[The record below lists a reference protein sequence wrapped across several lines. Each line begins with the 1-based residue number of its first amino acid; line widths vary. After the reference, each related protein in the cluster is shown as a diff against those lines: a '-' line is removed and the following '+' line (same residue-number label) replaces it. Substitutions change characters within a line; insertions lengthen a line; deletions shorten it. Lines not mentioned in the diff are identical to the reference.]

1 MLLEGRSIAVIEDDP
16 IMGES
21 LLQSLSLEGAKVSL
35 YASGRAAL
43 KSVAPRSVD
52 LVVCDIRLPDTDGQ
66 SLFRHFGVNADAPPF
81 LFMTAFG
88 DIDAAV
94 ELMREGA
101 ADYLTKP
108 FDMDVFLQRVKG
120 SLRPAQAK
128 MDGMTLGV
136 SPAMR
141 DIEHLLCVISKIDST
156 VLITGE
162 TGTGKD
168 VCARFLHQLAE
179 KRGPFMAVNCAAIPS
194 DLLESELFGHE
205 AGAFTGAAKRHLG
218 YAERAGEGTLFLD
231 EIGEL
236 ALPLQ
241 AKLLQLLENRQFHRV
256 GGETPVTFKGRLV
269 AATNADLTALIAAK
283 RFRLDL
289 YYRIN
294 VVEVKIPPLRE
305 RAQDIPW
312 LMNQIFA
319 DLVAD
324 QGKLMRGVSALAEQ
338 ATLAHPWPG
347 NVREL
352 KNRLERAVALNLT
365 GWISPQDLFP
375 EKRPVTASSSHS
387 SWSLADAREAAEKH
401 QIGVTLAENDGQI
414 GKTADTL
421 GVSRTTLW
429 EKMKRYGLAES

>member
-35 YASGRAAL
+35 FASGVAAL
-43 KSVAPRSVD
+43 KSVVPRSVD
-52 LVVCDIRLPDTDGQ
+52 LVICDIRLPDTDGQ
-66 SLFRHFGVNADAPPF
+66 SLFRHFGVQAGAPPF

-88 DIDAAV
+88 DVDTAV

-120 SLRPAQAK
+120 SLRPSRADA
-128 MDGMTLGV
+128 DGRVLGV

-141 DIEHLLCVISKIDST
+141 DIEHLLRVMSKIDST

-236 ALPLQ
+236 APPLQ

-256 GGETPVTFKGRLV
+256 GGEAPVAFKGRLV

-324 QGKLMRGVSALAEQ
+324 QGKSMRGVSALAEQ
-338 ATLAHPWPG
+338 AALAHPWPG

-375 EKRPVTASSSHS
+375 EKRPVTASSLHS
-387 SWSLADAREAAEKH
+387 SSLADAREAAEKH
-401 QIGVTLAENDGQI
+401 QIAVTLAENDGQI
-414 GKTADTL
+414 GKTAETL

-429 EKMKRYGLAES
+429 EKMKRYGLA

>member
-1 MLLEGRSIAVIEDDP
+1 
-16 IMGES
+16 MGES

-35 YASGRAAL
+35 YPSGQAAL
-43 KSVAPRSVD
+43 NCVSRRSVD

-66 SLFRHFGVNADAPPF
+66 SLFRRLGVSADAPPF
-81 LFMTAFG
+81 LFVTAVG
-88 DIDAAV
+88 ALDAAV
-94 ELMREGA
+94 ALMRGGA

-108 FDMDVFLQRVKG
+108 FDMEVFLQRVKG
-120 SLRPAQAK
+120 SLRPLPSHA
-128 MDGMTLGV
+128 DSMTLGI

-141 DIEHLLCVISKIDST
+141 DIEHLLRIVAKSDT
-156 VLITGE
+156 PVLITGE

-168 VCARFLHQLAE
+168 VCARLLHRLAG
-179 KRGPFMAVNCAAIPS
+179 RGGPFMAVNCAAIPR

-205 AGAFTGAAKRHLG
+205 AGAFTGASKRHLG
-218 YAERAGEGTLFLD
+218 FAERAGEGILFLD

-241 AKLLQLLENRQFHRV
+241 AKLLRLLEDRKFYRV
-256 GGETPVTFKGRLV
+256 GGETAVTFKARLI
-269 AATNADLTALIAAK
+269 AATNADLNTLIEAK
-283 RFRLDL
+283 QFRSDL

-294 VVEVKIPPLRE
+294 VVEVNIPPLRE
-305 RAQDIPW
+305 RPQDIPW
-312 LMNQIFA
+312 LIGNAFA
-319 DLVAD
+319 ELAIDKNKPL
-324 QGKLMRGVSALAEQ
+324 RGVTAHAEQ
-338 ATLAHPWPG
+338 AALTHPWPG

-352 KNRLERAVALNLT
+352 RNRLERAIALNVG

-375 EKRPVTASSSHS
+375 EKHLPSAPQS

-401 QIGVTLAENDGQI
+401 RIISVLAQCNGQI
-414 GKTADTL
+414 GKTAEIL

>member
-35 YASGRAAL
+35 YQSGQAAL
-43 KSVAPRSVD
+43 KCVSPRSVD
-52 LVVCDIRLPDTDGQ
+52 LVVCDIRLPDTDGP
-66 SLFRHFGVNADAPPF
+66 SLFRRLGVNADAPPF
-81 LFMTAFG
+81 LFVTAFG

-108 FDMDVFLQRVKG
+108 FNMDVFLQRVKG
-120 SLRPAQAK
+120 SLRPLPSK
-128 MDGMTLGV
+128 VDGTTLGV

-141 DIEHLLCVISKIDST
+141 DIEHLLRIVARSDT
-156 VLITGE
+156 PVLITGE

-179 KRGPFMAVNCAAIPS
+179 KNGPFMAVNCAAIPR

-205 AGAFTGAAKRHLG
+205 AGAFTGASKRHLG
-218 YAERAGEGTLFLD
+218 FAERAGEGTLFLD

-236 ALPLQ
+236 APPLQ
-241 AKLLQLLENRQFHRV
+241 AKLLRLLEDRKFYRV
-256 GGETPVTFKGRLV
+256 GGETPVTFKARLV
-269 AATNADLTALIAAK
+269 SATNADLNALIEAK
-283 RFRLDL
+283 QFRSDL

-294 VVEVKIPPLRE
+294 VVEVNIPPLRE
-305 RAQDIPW
+305 RPQDIPW
-312 LMNQIFA
+312 LINHAFGELAA
-319 DLVAD
+319 DKSKPL
-324 QGKLMRGVSALAEQ
+324 RGVSAPAEQ
-338 ATLAHPWPG
+338 AAVMHPWPG

-352 KNRLERAVALNLT
+352 RNRLERAVALNLS

-375 EKRPVTASSSHS
+375 EKHLTPAAASQS
-387 SWSLADAREAAEKH
+387 SWSLADTREAAEK
-401 QIGVTLAENDGQI
+401 QRIVTVLAECNGQI
-414 GKTADTL
+414 GKTTEIL

-429 EKMKRYGLAES
+429 EKMKRYGLIES

>member
-1 MLLEGRSIAVIEDDP
+1 MLLEGRSIAVVEDDP

-35 YASGRAAL
+35 YASGQAAL
-43 KSVAPRSVD
+43 KCVAPRSVD

-66 SLFRHFGVNADAPPF
+66 SLFRRFGLNADAPPF

-88 DIDAAV
+88 DVDKAV

-108 FDMDVFLQRVKG
+108 FDMEIFLKRVKG
-120 SLRPAQAK
+120 SLRPSQAK
-128 MDGMTLGV
+128 ADRMTLGV

-141 DIEHLLCVISKIDST
+141 DIEHLLRVVSKIDSP

-218 YAERAGEGTLFLD
+218 FAERAGEGTLFLD

-236 ALPLQ
+236 APPLQ
-241 AKLLQLLENRQFHRV
+241 AKLLQLLENRQFHRL
-256 GGETPVTFKGRLV
+256 GGETEVAFKGRLV
-269 AATNADLTALIAAK
+269 AATNADLNALMAAK
-283 RFRLDL
+283 QFRLDL

-305 RAQDIPW
+305 RPQDIAW
-312 LMNQIFA
+312 LIDQFFA
-319 DLVAD
+319 DIAAD
-324 QGKLMRGVSALAEQ
+324 QGKSMRGVSALAEH
-338 ATLAHPWPG
+338 AALAHSWPG

-352 KNRLERAVALNLT
+352 KNRMERAIALNLT
-365 GWISPQDLFP
+365 GWISPLDLFP
-375 EKRPVTASSSHS
+375 EKLLTPAPSSQS
-387 SWSLADAREAAEKH
+387 SWSLADARDAAEKH
-401 QIGVTLAENDGQI
+401 RIALALAENDGQI
-414 GKTADTL
+414 SKSAEAL
-421 GVSRTTLW
+421 GISRTTLW
-429 EKMKRYGLAES
+429 ERIKRYGLAES

>member
-1 MLLEGRSIAVIEDDP
+1 MLLEGRKIAVIEDDP

-35 YASGRAAL
+35 YASGQAAL
-43 KSVAPRSVD
+43 KCVVPRSVD

-88 DIDAAV
+88 DIDTAV

-108 FDMDVFLQRVKG
+108 FDMGVFLQRVKG
-120 SLRPAQAK
+120 SLRPSSAK
-128 MDGMTLGV
+128 ADGMTLGV

-141 DIEHLLCVISKIDST
+141 DIEHLLRVISKIDSA

-179 KRGPFMAVNCAAIPS
+179 KRGPFMAVNCAAIPN

-205 AGAFTGAAKRHLG
+205 AGAFTGAGKRHLG
-218 YAERAGEGTLFLD
+218 FAERAGEGTLFLD

-236 ALPLQ
+236 ASPLQ
-241 AKLLQLLENRQFHRV
+241 AKLLQLLENRQFYRV
-256 GGETPVTFKGRLV
+256 GGETPVAFKGRLV
-269 AATNADLTALIAAK
+269 AATNADLNTLIAAK

-305 RAQDIPW
+305 RPQDIAW

-319 DLVAD
+319 DLVAE
-324 QGKLMRGVSALAEQ
+324 QGRSMRGVSALAEH
-338 ATLAHPWPG
+338 AALAHPWPG

-352 KNRLERAVALNLT
+352 KNRLERAIALNLT

-375 EKRPVTASSSHS
+375 EKLQSPTPHLQSY
-387 SWSLADAREAAEKH
+387 WSLANAREAAEKQ
-401 QIGVTLAENDGQI
+401 QIALVLAENDGQI
-414 GKTADTL
+414 GKTAETL
-421 GVSRTTLW
+421 GISRTTLW

>member
-35 YASGRAAL
+35 YSSGQAAL

-52 LVVCDIRLPDTDGQ
+52 LVICDIRLPDTDGQ
-66 SLFRHFGVNADAPPF
+66 SLFRRFCADAYPPPF

-88 DIDAAV
+88 DVNAAV

-108 FDMDVFLQRVKG
+108 FDMDVFLKRVKI
-120 SLRPAQAK
+120 SLRPSPILA
-128 MDGMTLGV
+128 GSVTLGV

-141 DIEHLLCVISKIDST
+141 DIEHLLRAISKIDSS

-179 KRGPFMAVNCAAIPS
+179 KRGPFMAVNCAAIPN

-205 AGAFTGAAKRHLG
+205 AGAFTGAGKRHLG
-218 YAERAGEGTLFLD
+218 FAERAGEGTLFLD

-236 ALPLQ
+236 APSLQ
-241 AKLLQLLENRQFHRV
+241 AKLLQLLENRQFYRV
-256 GGETPVTFKGRLV
+256 GGETPVAFKGRLV

-294 VVEVKIPPLRE
+294 VVEVNIPPLRE
-305 RAQDIPW
+305 RAQDISW

-319 DLVAD
+319 DIVAE
-324 QGKLMRGVSALAEQ
+324 QGRPLRGVSALAEQ
-338 ATLAHPWPG
+338 AALTHPWPG

-375 EKRPVTASSSHS
+375 EKLPITASSSQS
-387 SWSLADAREAAEKH
+387 CWSLAEAREAAEKH
-401 QIGVTLAENDGQI
+401 QIALALNENQGQI
-414 GKTADTL
+414 SKSAEAL
-421 GVSRTTLW
+421 GISRTTLW
-429 EKMKRYGLAES
+429 EKMKRYGLAEC

>member
-1 MLLEGRSIAVIEDDP
+1 MLLEGRNIAVIEDDP

-35 YASGRAAL
+35 YPSGQAAL

-52 LVVCDIRLPDTDGQ
+52 LVICDIRLPDTDGQ
-66 SLFRHFGVNADAPPF
+66 SLFRRFCADAYPPPF

-88 DIDAAV
+88 DVNAAV

-108 FDMDVFLQRVKG
+108 FDMDVFLKRVKV
-120 SLRPAQAK
+120 SLRPSPILA
-128 MDGMTLGV
+128 GSVTLGV

-141 DIEHLLCVISKIDST
+141 DIEHLLRVISKIDSS

-179 KRGPFMAVNCAAIPS
+179 KRGPFMAVNCAAIPR

-205 AGAFTGAAKRHLG
+205 AGAFTGAGKRHLG
-218 YAERAGEGTLFLD
+218 FAERAGEGTLFLD

-236 ALPLQ
+236 APSLQ
-241 AKLLQLLENRQFHRV
+241 AKLLQLLENRQFYRV
-256 GGETPVTFKGRLV
+256 GGETPVAFKGRLV
-269 AATNADLTALIAAK
+269 AATNADLNALIAAK
-283 RFRLDL
+283 QFRLDL

-305 RAQDIPW
+305 RPQDIAW
-312 LMNQIFA
+312 LMNQIFP
-319 DLVAD
+319 DIVAE
-324 QGKLMRGVSALAEQ
+324 QGKSMRGVSALAEQ
-338 ATLAHPWPG
+338 AALTHPWPG

-375 EKRPVTASSSHS
+375 EKLPIATSSSHS
-387 SWSLADAREAAEKH
+387 SCSLADAREAAEKH
-401 QIGVTLAENDGQI
+401 QIAVTLAENDGQI
-414 GKTADTL
+414 GRSAEAL
-421 GVSRTTLW
+421 GISRTTLW

>member
-1 MLLEGRSIAVIEDDP
+1 MLLEGRNIAVIEDDP

-35 YASGRAAL
+35 YASGQAAL
-43 KSVAPRSVD
+43 KSVAPRNLD

-66 SLFRHFGVNADAPPF
+66 ALFQRFGVNADAPPF
-81 LFMTAFG
+81 LFMTAYG
-88 DIDAAV
+88 DIDEAV
-94 ELMREGA
+94 ELMRQGA

-108 FDMDVFLQRVKG
+108 FDTSFFLVRVAG
-120 SLRPAQAK
+120 SLRRVPIK
-128 MDGMTLGV
+128 PDGMTLGV

-141 DIEHLLCVISKIDST
+141 DIEHLLRIVSKIDSP

-205 AGAFTGAAKRHLG
+205 AGAFTGASKRHLG

-236 ALPLQ
+236 APPLQ
-241 AKLLQLLENRQFHRV
+241 AKLLRVLEDRQFYRV
-256 GGETPVTFKGRLV
+256 GGETPVAFKARLV
-269 AATNADLTALIAAK
+269 SATNADLEARIAAK
-283 RFRLDL
+283 QFRADL

-305 RAQDIPW
+305 RPQDIPW
-312 LMNQIFA
+312 LINNSFA
-319 DLVAD
+319 ELTAD
-324 QGKLMRGVSALAEQ
+324 KGKSLRGVSALAEQ
-338 ATLAHPWPG
+338 AALAHPWPG

-352 KNRLERAVALNLT
+352 RNRLERAIALNLT
-365 GWISPQDLFP
+365 GWISPLDLFP
-375 EKRPVTASSSHS
+375 EKQLSAASMLQS

-401 QIGVTLAENDGQI
+401 QITLALGENDGQM
-414 GKTADTL
+414 GKTADAL
-421 GVSRTTLW
+421 GISRTTLW
-429 EKMKRYGLAES
+429 EKMKRYGLAEV

>member
-1 MLLEGRSIAVIEDDP
+1 MLLEGRTIAVVEDDP

-35 YASGRAAL
+35 YPSGQAAL
-43 KSVAPRSVD
+43 RSVAPRSVD

-66 SLFRHFGVNADAPPF
+66 SLFRHFGLNADAPPF

-88 DIDAAV
+88 DVDTAV
-94 ELMREGA
+94 ELMRQGA

-108 FDMDVFLQRVKG
+108 FDMEVFLKRVKG
-120 SLRPAQAK
+120 SLRPLPSKA
-128 MDGMTLGV
+128 DGMTLGV

-141 DIEHLLCVISKIDST
+141 DVEHLLRSISRIGSS

-205 AGAFTGAAKRHLG
+205 AGAFTGASKRHHG
-218 YAERAGEGTLFLD
+218 FAERTGDGTLFLD

-236 ALPLQ
+236 APPLQ
-241 AKLLQLLENRQFHRV
+241 SKLLQLLENRQFYRV
-256 GGETPVTFKGRLV
+256 GGEASVAFKGRLI
-269 AATNADLTALIAAK
+269 AATNADLNALIAEK
-283 RFRLDL
+283 RFRSDL

-305 RAQDIPW
+305 RRQDITW
-312 LMNQIFA
+312 LINQIFA
-319 DLVAD
+319 DIVAD
-324 QGKLMRGVSALAEQ
+324 QGKSMRGVSALTEQ
-338 ATLAHPWPG
+338 AALAHPWPG

-352 KNRLERAVALNLT
+352 KNRMERAVALNLT

-375 EKRPVTASSSHS
+375 ENQLSAAAHSQS
-387 SWSLADAREAAEKH
+387 SWSLADAREAAERH
-401 QIGVTLAENDGQI
+401 QISLALNENDRQI
-414 GKTADTL
+414 SKSAEAL
-421 GVSRTTLW
+421 GISRTTLW